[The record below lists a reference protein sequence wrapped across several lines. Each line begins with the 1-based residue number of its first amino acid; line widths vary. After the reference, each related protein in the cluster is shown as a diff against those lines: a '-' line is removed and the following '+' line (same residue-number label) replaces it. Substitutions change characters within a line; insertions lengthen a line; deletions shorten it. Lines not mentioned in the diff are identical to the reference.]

1 MVQEAEVLEIVG
13 VEVVDV
19 VVVVHQKEVVDLQV
33 QVDLQKDQDLI
44 SHLLNLQMVMRRNH
58 QGI

>member
-44 SHLLNLQMVMRRNH
+44 SHLLNLQMVMRHNH